1 MRTASALHYELV
13 CVTILCTEATLA
25 NIPQLKT
32 LRNDTQDIGN
42 TRTEV
47 LENCG
52 LDLCGIAF
60 TANMPPVLVNA
71 FGPIAFCK

>member
-1 MRTASALHYELV
+1 M
-13 CVTILCTEATLA
+13 TILCAEATPA
-25 NIPQLKT
+25 NIPLLKT
-32 LRNDTQDIGN
+32 LRNATQYIGDTRIKI
-42 TRTEV
+42 

-60 TANMPPVLVNA
+60 TANTPPVLVNA